1 MANTIFQVR
10 NQIKAD
16 TYANWIK
23 ADPVLFDRELIAVV
37 IPAEAGVAKTE
48 PTVMFKLGDGT
59 SKFSALGWA
68 SGLSADVYSWAKAAS
83 KPSYAASEISGLEA
97 YIKGQVQDTDTQY
110 KLEADSDNARKFYLY
125 SKAKGD
131 TTWNTTPVSTIT
143 IPASTLATGTSNGTV
158 KFNGTDVAVKG
169 LGSAAYRADTAF
181 DEAGA
186 ASAVLGASSDKASA
200 NTVYGAK
207 ASASAAQATANAAM
221 PKAGGTFTGLVTLS
235 GAPTADLHAA
245 TKKYV
250 DEAKSSAVSAAEAD
264 ATSKASAAQT
274 AAATDATTKANQAL
288 ADAKAYV
295 DTKTAGLT
303 GAMHFRG
310 EVTAVP
316 PESGTYASGD
326 VVIYGSKE
334 YVYDGADWKE
344 FGDEGSHVLKTQ
356 TVNGHALS
364 GNITLTASDVGAA
377 TATDI
382 TNKINALDV
391 AAVGGSGKYI
401 STISET
407 DGKISATAATLPTAL
422 KNPNALTVGDKTYD
436 GSAAV
441 TITAS
446 DLGAVTDVSGKQDKL
461 TFDGT
466 YNASTNKVATVS
478 TVNNAIG
485 ALDVTDTAVAGQVVS
500 AVNETGGKIAVTR
513 RALVAEDIPTIA
525 AFKVSGLATVA
536 TSGKI
541 DDLTQ
546 TAYIIFD
553 AGTATTVI

>member
-1 MANTIFQVR
+1 MANTTFQVR

-16 TYANWIK
+16 TYANWVK
-23 ADPVLFDRELIAVV
+23 ANPVLLDRELIAVV

-59 SKFSALGWA
+59 NKFSALGWA

-83 KPSYAASEISGLEA
+83 KPSYAASEISGLET

-110 KLEADSDNARKFYLY
+110 KLEADSNNARKFYLY

-131 TTWNTTPVSTIT
+131 TTWSTTPVSTIT
-143 IPASTLATGTSNGTV
+143 IPASTLVTGTSNGTV

-169 LGSAAYRADTAF
+169 LGSAAYKADTAF

-186 ASAVLGASSDKASA
+186 ASAVLGTSSDAASA
-200 NTVYGAK
+200 ATVYGAK
-207 ASASAAQATANAAM
+207 AAAAAAQTKANAAM
-221 PKAGGTFTGLVTLS
+221 PKSGGTFTGLVTLS
-235 GAPTADLHAA
+235 ESPTSDLHAA

-250 DEAKSSAVSAAEAD
+250 DDAKSSAISTAAKD
-264 ATSKASAAQT
+264 ATSKANAAQA

-288 ADAKAYV
+288 SDAKTYV

-316 PESGTYASGD
+316 PKSGTYVSGD
-326 VVIYGSKE
+326 VVIFGSKE
-334 YVYDGADWKE
+334 YVYDGTNWKE
-344 FGDEGSHVLKTQ
+344 LGDEGSHVLKTQ
-356 TVNGHALS
+356 KINGHALS
-364 GNITLTASDVGAA
+364 GDITLTAADVGAA
-377 TATDI
+377 TSGDI
-382 TNKINALDV
+382 TSKINELDV
-391 AAVGGSGKYI
+391 SAVGGSGKYI

-407 DGKISATAATLPTAL
+407 NGKISATVETLPTAL
-422 KNPNALTVGDKTYD
+422 KSPNVLTVGDKTYD

-466 YNASTNKVATVS
+466 YNASTNKAATVS
-478 TVNNAIG
+478 TVKNAIG

-500 AVNETGGKIAVTR
+500 AVNETDGKIEVTR
-513 RALVAEDIPTIA
+513 RALAAEDIPTIA
-525 AFKVSGLATVA
+525 AAKVSGLATVA

-546 TAYIIFD
+546 TNYIIFD

>member
-1 MANTIFQVR
+1 MANTKFQVR

-23 ADPVLFDRELIAVV
+23 ADPVLLDRELIAVV

-59 SKFSALGWA
+59 SKFSALGWT

-97 YIKGQVQDTDTQY
+97 YINGQVQDTDTQY

-131 TTWNTTPVSTIT
+131 TTWNPTPVSTIT

-169 LGSAAYRADTAF
+169 LGSAAYKADTAF

-186 ASAVLGASSDKASA
+186 ASAVLGASSDAASA
-200 NTVYGAK
+200 ATVYGAK
-207 ASASAAQATANAAM
+207 AAAAAAQTKANAAM
-221 PKAGGTFTGLVTLS
+221 PKSGGTFTGLVTLS
-235 GAPTADLHAA
+235 EAPTSDLHAA

-250 DEAKSSAVSAAEAD
+250 DEAKSSAISAAAED
-264 ATSKASAAQT
+264 ATSKANAAQA

-288 ADAKAYV
+288 SDAKTYV

-316 PESGTYASGD
+316 PKSGTYVSGD
-326 VVIYGSKE
+326 VVIFGSKE
-334 YVYDGADWKE
+334 YVYDGTNWKE
-344 FGDEGSHVLKTQ
+344 LGDEGSHVLKTQ
-356 TVNGHALS
+356 KINGHALS
-364 GNITLTASDVGAA
+364 GDITL
-377 TATDI
+377 
-382 TNKINALDV
+382 
-391 AAVGGSGKYI
+391 
-401 STISET
+401 
-407 DGKISATAATLPTAL
+407 
-422 KNPNALTVGDKTYD
+422 
-436 GSAAV
+436 
-441 TITAS
+441 TAS
-446 DLGAVTDVSGKQDKL
+446 DLGAVTDVSDKQDKL

-466 YNASTNKVATVS
+466 YNAATNKAATVS
-478 TVNNAIG
+478 TVKNAIG

-500 AVNETGGKIAVTR
+500 AVNETDGKIKVTR

-525 AFKVSGLATVA
+525 ASKVSGLATVA

-546 TAYIIFD
+546 TNYIIFD
-553 AGTATTVI
+553 AGTSTTVI